1 MRRLPRSCLAVGLIV
16 AFAGAA
22 LVHCSGNDDVKIL
35 PADGGPDLG
44 VDGSTPLCPPGQE
57 SCGGICLDTK
67 IDPSHCGG
75 CTTVCTAQQ
84 GCVGGACV
92 GCEAIDVDKDGESAC
107 TDCNDNDPMINH
119 GAFEVP
125 GNGKDDNCNGA
136 VDEDTSCEGTP
147 ASDSPDALD
156 YAHAMEMCGPFLTA
170 QSFATLA
177 DPRAKQVAADW
188 GLFLPN
194 AGKRF
199 AAIAN
204 GVAATPTHTAPKAV
218 VGETPQPGTD
228 FKKMGTLY
236 PGPPGGMT
244 CNGTT
249 LLDPATVN
257 DLTELTVSLKVP
269 TNARSFAI
277 DLDFLTSDAP
287 EWPCS
292 DYDDQALL
300 LVDSASHKGNLLL
313 DAQGRRMG
321 VNNGLL
327 LVTDVG
333 SLKGT
338 GMEVLDGNNVP
349 RGAATG
355 WVTVTAPVTPSETMT
370 LRFII
375 FDSKDGIFDSQL
387 LMDHFRWST
396 AAVPCSST
404 TSPLS
409 DAGATCGSS
418 DGGAADAAQD

>member
-1 MRRLPRSCLAVGLIV
+1 MRAYLAAGLV
-16 AFAGAA
+16 LASATVA
-22 LVHCSGNDDVKIL
+22 LVHCSGQGIVPIGL
-35 PADGGPDLG
+35 PDGGPDVGL
-44 VDGSTPLCPPGQE
+44 DGPVNPCGADRV
-57 SCGGICLDTK
+57 SCGADCVDTK
-67 IDPSHCGG
+67 TDLNHCGG
-75 CTTVCTAQQ
+75 CTTVCTAKQA
-84 GCVGGACV
+84 CAAGACV
-92 GCEAIDVDKDGESAC
+92 GCEVVDLDKDGENAC
-107 TDCNDNDPMINH
+107 TDCNDGDPMINH

-156 YAHAMEMCGPFLTA
+156 YAHAMEMCAPFLTA

-199 AAIAN
+199 AALAN

-218 VGETPQPGTD
+218 PGETPQPGTD
-228 FKKMGTLY
+228 FKKMGTPY
-236 PGPPGGMT
+236 PGPPGGMA
-244 CNGTT
+244 CNNIT
-249 LLDPATVN
+249 LLDPTTVN
-257 DLTELTVSLKVP
+257 DLTELAVTLKVP

-277 DLDFLTSDAP
+277 DLNFLTADAP

-321 VNNGLL
+321 VNHGLL
-327 LVTDVG
+327 LVKDVG

-355 WVTVTAPVTPSETMT
+355 WITVTAPVTPGETMT

-375 FDSKDGIFDSQL
+375 FDAKDGIFDSQL

-409 DAGATCGSS
+409 DAGTTCGSS
-418 DGGAADAAQD
+418 DGGVVDAAKD